1 MILKKIT
8 SLLSRAENYIAFA
21 TLILLALIPVLE
33 VIARKLLKTG
43 IPNSSDYLQHLVLWL
58 TFIGGMIT
66 SRERKHLS
74 LAAGVAA
81 IKEPVRKWI
90 LAVTGAVSTAIC
102 SAFAW
107 SSLSMVLIGFDPAK
121 QIGLFPIRL
130 VTAIMPIG
138 YAVMCVRFVTTAP
151 THRAGKII
159 IALGIL
165 VGTFFSFPQIG
176 NIIVSFFPDAAATT
190 DIIAQTSHSLVAT
203 LSLPIIILLIAAAFF
218 DTPVFIVLGGLAYLF
233 FIRSGGQLEVIPNE
247 AYTMLISSPLP
258 AIPLFAFAGL
268 ILSESKAGERL
279 IELFK
284 ALLGWLPGGMAIVVV
299 MVCAFFTTFTGASG
313 VTILALGGL
322 LYVIL
327 TQSGGYKENFTTG
340 LLTASGS
347 IGLLFPPSLP
357 VILYGV
363 VAQISIKQMYAG
375 GIIPGVF
382 MIVALSIMGI
392 IAAVRGKIPRVPFH
406 GRGALTAIRKSIWE
420 LLLPV
425 MIFAG
430 FFSGLTTLVEIGAIT
445 VVYSLFITMV
455 AHRDLRIR
463 DLPGVML
470 KCLPIIGGILVILAL
485 AKGLSYYI
493 VDAEIP
499 QNLAQWIQAHIHS
512 KIVFLIL
519 LNIALLITGCFLD
532 IYSAILVVVPLII
545 PLGEIFQIHPVHLGI
560 IFLANLELGYLTPP
574 VGLNLYLSSYL
585 FNKPLVN
592 IYRYVLPFLLLLLV
606 TVIVITYVPWM
617 STALIDLVG
626 E

>member
-1 MILKKIT
+1 MIFKKING
-8 SLLSRAENYIAFA
+8 LFNRLENYIAYA
-21 TLILLALIPVLE
+21 ALILLALLPAIE
-33 VIARKLLKTG
+33 VIARKVFKTG
-43 IPNSSDYLQHLVLWL
+43 VPNSSDYLQHLVLWL

-66 SRERKHLS
+66 SRERKHLA

-81 IKEPVRKWI
+81 IKERVRNWI
-90 LAVTGAVSTAIC
+90 YAITGAISTALC
-102 SAFAW
+102 AAFAW
-107 SSLSMVLIGFDPAK
+107 SSLSMVIIGFDPAK
-121 QIGLFPIRL
+121 QIGIIPIRL

-138 YAVMCVRFVTTAP
+138 YAVMCFRFVTKAP
-151 THRAGKII
+151 THRSGKII
-159 IALGIL
+159 AALGIL

-176 NIIVSFFPDAAATT
+176 NIITAYFPDAIGTT
-190 DIIAQTSHSLVAT
+190 DMIAQTSHSLVSL
-203 LSLPIIILLIAAAFF
+203 LSLPIIILLVIAALF
-218 DTPVFIVLGGLAYLF
+218 DTPIFIVLGGMAYLL

-279 IELFK
+279 IDLFR
-284 ALLGWLPGGMAIVVV
+284 ALIGWLPGGMAIVVV
-299 MVCAFFTTFTGASG
+299 LVCAFFTTFTGASG

-327 TQSGGYKENFTTG
+327 TKSGGYNEKFTTG

-392 IAAVRGKIPRVPFH
+392 VAAVRGKIPRVPFK
-406 GRGALTAIRKSIWE
+406 GKEALGAVRKSIWE

-425 MIFAG
+425 IILAG

-445 VVYSLFITMV
+445 VIYSLFITMV
-455 AHRDLRIR
+455 THRDIRIR
-463 DLPGVML
+463 DLPAVML

-499 QNLAQWIQAHIHS
+499 QTLAQWIQTHIQS
-512 KIVFLIL
+512 KILFLVL
-519 LNIALLITGCFLD
+519 LNIALIITGCFLD

-592 IYRYVLPFLLLLLV
+592 IYRFVVPFLLLLLV

-617 STALIDLVG
+617 STALIGLVG

>member
-1 MILKKIT
+1 MILKKIS
-8 SLLSRAENYIAFA
+8 SLLHRVENYIAYA
-21 TLILLALIPVLE
+21 SLIFLAVIPVIE

-81 IKEPVRKWI
+81 IKEPVRNWI
-90 LAVTGAVSTAIC
+90 YAVTGVVSTAIC
-102 SAFAW
+102 AAFAW
-107 SSLSMVLIGFDPAK
+107 SSLSMIIIGFDPTK

-130 VTAIMPIG
+130 VTAIMPVG

-159 IALGIL
+159 ASMGIL
-165 VGTFFSFPQIG
+165 IGTFFSFPQIS
-176 NIIVSFFPDAAATT
+176 NIITFYLPDAAAVTEM
-190 DIIAQTSHSLVAT
+190 IAQTSHSLVTVLA
-203 LSLPIIILLIAAAFF
+203 LPIIILLIVSAFF
-218 DTPVFIVLGGLAYLF
+218 DTPIFIVLGGLAYLLF
-233 FIRSGGQLEVIPNE
+233 TRSGGQLEVIPNE

-279 IELFK
+279 IELFRT
-284 ALLGWLPGGMAIVVV
+284 LIGWLPGGMAIVVV
-299 MVCAFFTTFTGASG
+299 LVCAFFTTFTGASG

-322 LYVIL
+322 LFVIL
-327 TQSGGYKENFTTG
+327 TKSGGYKENFTTG
-340 LLTASGS
+340 LLTSSGS

-375 GIIPGVF
+375 GIIPGIF
-382 MIVALSIMGI
+382 MITALSVMGI
-392 IAAVRGKIPRVPFH
+392 VAAVRGRIPRVPFH
-406 GRGALTAIRKSIWE
+406 GKEALTAIRKSIWE
-420 LLLPV
+420 LLLPFI
-425 MIFAG
+425 IFAG
-430 FFSGLTTLVEIGAIT
+430 FFSGLTTLVEIGAFT
-445 VVYSLFITMV
+445 VLYSLFITMV
-455 AHRDLRIR
+455 AHRDVRVR

-499 QNLAQWIQAHIHS
+499 QTLATWIETHIHS
-512 KIVFLIL
+512 KILFLVL

-545 PLGEIFQIHPVHLGI
+545 PLGALFNIHPVHLGI

-585 FNKPLVN
+585 FNKPLVS
-592 IYRYVLPFLLLLLV
+592 IYRYVVPFLLLLLV

-617 STALIDLVG
+617 STAFIGLVG

>member
-1 MILKKIT
+1 MIVKKIT
-8 SLLSRAENYIAFA
+8 AFLGRIENYIAFA
-21 TLILLALIPVLE
+21 ALILLAVIPAVEVL
-33 VIARKLLKTG
+33 ARKIFKTG
-43 IPNSSDYLQHLVLWL
+43 VPNSSDYLQHLVLWL

-81 IKEPVRKWI
+81 IREPVRKWI
-90 LAVTGAVSTAIC
+90 HAVTGAVSAALCI
-102 SAFAW
+102 AFAW
-107 SSLSMVLIGFDPAK
+107 SSLSMVIIGFDPAR
-121 QIGLFPIRL
+121 QVGLFPIRI

-159 IALGIL
+159 IGLGIL
-165 VGTFFSFPQIG
+165 IGTFFSFPQIG
-176 NIIVSFFPDAAATT
+176 NIITAYFPDASSAA
-190 DIIAQTSHSLVAT
+190 DAIAQTSHSLVAA
-203 LSLPIIILLIAAAFF
+203 LSLPIIILLIVSAFF
-218 DTPVFIVLGGLAYLF
+218 DTPIFIVLGGLAYLL

-279 IELFK
+279 IGLFR

-313 VTILALGGL
+313 VTILALGGI

-327 TQSGGYKENFTTG
+327 TQSGGYRENFTTG

-392 IAAVRGKIPRVPFH
+392 TAAVRGKIPRVPFK
-406 GRGALTAIRKSIWE
+406 GREALKAVKSSIWE
-420 LLLPV
+420 ILLPIV
-425 MIFAG
+425 IIAG
-430 FFSGLTTLVEIGAIT
+430 FFSGLMTLVEIGAFT
-445 VVYSLFITMV
+445 VLYSLFITMA
-455 AHRDLRIR
+455 AHRDLRVR

-499 QNLAQWIQAHIHS
+499 QNLARWIELHIHS
-512 KIVFLIL
+512 KIAFLIL

-545 PLGEIFQIHPVHLGI
+545 PLGELFQIHPVHLGI

-574 VGLNLYLSSYL
+574 VGLNLYLSSFL

-592 IYRYVLPFLLLLLV
+592 IYRFVLPFLILLLV
-606 TVIVITYVPWM
+606 TVVVITYVPWM
-617 STALIDLVG
+617 STALIPLVG

>member
-1 MILKKIT
+1 MILKKI
-8 SLLSRAENYIAFA
+8 SALFNRLENYIAYA
-21 TLILLALIPVLE
+21 ALILLALLPAVE
-33 VIARKLLKTG
+33 VIARKVFKTG
-43 IPNSSDYLQHLVLWL
+43 VPNSSDYLQHLVLWL

-66 SRERKHLS
+66 SRERKHLA

-81 IKEPVRKWI
+81 IKERIRNWI
-90 LAVTGAVSTAIC
+90 YGVTGAVSTAL
-102 SAFAW
+102 SAAFAW
-107 SSLSMVLIGFDPAK
+107 SSLSMVIIGFDPAK
-121 QIGLFPIRL
+121 EIGIFPIRL

-138 YAVMCVRFVTTAP
+138 YAVMCVRFVTKAP

-159 IALGIL
+159 AAMGIL

-176 NIIVSFFPDAAATT
+176 NIITAYFPDAGATT
-190 DIIAQTSHSLVAT
+190 DMIAQASHSLVAF
-203 LSLPIIILLIAAAFF
+203 LSLPIIIFLIMAAFF
-218 DTPVFIVLGGLAYLF
+218 DTPIFIVLGGLAYLLF
-233 FIRSGGQLEVIPNE
+233 VRSGGQLEVIPNE

-279 IELFK
+279 IDLFRT
-284 ALLGWLPGGMAIVVV
+284 LIGWLPGGMAIVVV
-299 MVCAFFTTFTGASG
+299 LVCAFFTTFTGASG

-322 LYVIL
+322 LNVIL
-327 TQSGGYKENFTTG
+327 TKSGGYNEKFTTG

-382 MIVALSIMGI
+382 MIVALSLIGI
-392 IAAVRGKIPRVPFH
+392 VPAVRGGIPRVPFK
-406 GRGALTAIRKSIWE
+406 GKEALVAVRKSIWE

-425 MIFAG
+425 IILAG
-430 FFSGLTTLVEIGAIT
+430 FFSGLTTLVEIGAFT
-445 VVYSLFITMV
+445 VIYALFITMV
-455 AHRDLRIR
+455 AHRDIRVR
-463 DLPGVML
+463 DLPAVML

-499 QNLAQWIQAHIHS
+499 QTLAQWIQTHIHS

-592 IYRYVLPFLLLLLV
+592 IYRFVVPFLLLLLV

-617 STALIDLVG
+617 STALIGLVG